1 MPRDKHHK
9 YLKWAKRVF
18 RKLLYFNIKHLQT
31 ESELHQKGSLL
42 SLYVGRLYRVPQKS
56 DLWRKK
62 IITIIDCCGAKVY
75 HGQNLQLRSNQKLI
89 FQTKGVS
96 VVDDLAF
103 APWLKQ
109 QSISHLYV
117 YNNRTFAVCL

>member
-1 MPRDKHHK
+1 
-9 YLKWAKRVF
+9 
-18 RKLLYFNIKHLQT
+18 
-31 ESELHQKGSLL
+31 
-42 SLYVGRLYRVPQKS
+42 VPQKS

-117 YNNRTFAVCL
+117 YNNRTFSVCL